1 MIGVMADDIVVTPTG
16 VALGAEIG
24 GIDLS
29 GPPDADRLA
38 AILAAWNSHLV
49 LLFRDQQISDEAF
62 LDFSRRLGTLDLA
75 PITVT
80 GKRYR
85 PDLPELA
92 VISNVIED
100 GAPIGALGDSEAVWH
115 TDMSYNDDPPM
126 ASLLY
131 AIEVPPSGGNTG
143 FCNMYAAYEALDEA
157 THRRIA
163 SLHCKHDSSH
173 NSAGETRSGFAD
185 TFARREDIPGAV
197 HSLVC
202 RHPGTGREVLY
213 LGRRGNAYIPELPE
227 AESDT
232 LLDELW
238 SVTVAAENTWHHE
251 WRVGDVLMWDNRC
264 TMHRRDEFDPATRRV
279 MHRSQVRGTR
289 MAAG

>member
-1 MIGVMADDIVVTPTG
+1 MIGVMADDITVIPTG
-16 VALGAEIG
+16 GALGAEIG

-29 GPPDADRLA
+29 GPPDADRFA
-38 AILAAWNSHLV
+38 AILAAWHSHLV
-49 LLFRDQQISDEAF
+49 LLFRDQDISDEAF
-62 LDFSRRLGTLDLA
+62 LDFSRSLGTLDLA

-80 GKRYR
+80 GKHYR

-100 GAPIGALGDSEAVWH
+100 GRPIGALGDSEAAWH

-143 FCNMYAAYEALDEA
+143 FCNMYAAHDALPEE
-157 THRRIA
+157 TRRRIA

-173 NSAGETRSGFAD
+173 NSTGETRSGFAD

-197 HSLVC
+197 HPLVC
-202 RHPGTGREVLY
+202 VHPETWREVLY
-213 LGRRGNAYIPELPE
+213 LGRRSNAYIPELSE
-227 AESDT
+227 AESEA

-238 SVTVAAENTWHHE
+238 SYTVAAENTWHHE

-264 TMHRRDEFDPATRRV
+264 TMHRRDDFDPATRRI
-279 MHRSQVRGTR
+279 MHRTQIKGDRR
-289 MAAG
+289 IA

>member
-1 MIGVMADDIVVTPTG
+1 MIGVMADDIIVTPTG

-24 GIDLS
+24 GIDL
-29 GPPDADRLA
+29 GVPPGAGQLA
-38 AILAAWNSHLV
+38 AIIAAWHSHLV
-49 LLFRDQQISDEAF
+49 LLFRGQRISDEAF
-62 LDFSRRLGTLDLA
+62 LDFSRQLGTLDLA

-80 GKRYR
+80 GKHYR

-100 GAPIGALGDSEAVWH
+100 GRPIGALGDSEAAWH

-157 THRRIA
+157 TRRRIA

-202 RHPGTGREVLY
+202 RHPETGREVLY
-213 LGRRGNAYIPELPE
+213 LGRRENAYILELPD
-227 AESDT
+227 AECDA
-232 LLDELW
+232 LLNELW

-251 WRVGDVLMWDNRC
+251 WRVGDVLIWDNRC
-264 TMHRRDEFDPATRRV
+264 TMHRRDKFDSDSSRI
-279 MHRSQVRGTR
+279 MHRTQIKGDRWI
-289 MAAG
+289 A